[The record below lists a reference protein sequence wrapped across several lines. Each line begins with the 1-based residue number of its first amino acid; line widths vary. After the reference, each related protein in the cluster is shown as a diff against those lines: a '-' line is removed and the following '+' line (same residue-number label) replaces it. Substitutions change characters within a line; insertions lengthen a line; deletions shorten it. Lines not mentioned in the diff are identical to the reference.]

1 MVNIIVWKY
10 FLKTILFFS
19 YQHSFYSKLLRLYL
33 ESKYNN
39 LLTADKKYLNLVK
52 LVSTMETLKENERK
66 LHQEIDFH
74 QIPHIIV
81 EMYNLNL

>member
-1 MVNIIVWKY
+1 
-10 FLKTILFFS
+10 
-19 YQHSFYSKLLRLYL
+19 
-33 ESKYNN
+33 
-39 LLTADKKYLNLVK
+39 
-52 LVSTMETLKENERK
+52 METLKENERK